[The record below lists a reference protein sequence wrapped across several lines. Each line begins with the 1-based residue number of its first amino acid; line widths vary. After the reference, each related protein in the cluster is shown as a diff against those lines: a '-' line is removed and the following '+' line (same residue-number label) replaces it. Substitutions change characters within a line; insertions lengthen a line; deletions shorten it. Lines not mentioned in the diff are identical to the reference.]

1 MGFIRYIKKQ
11 SLAAVKLASLA
22 FNQAMKDNVMQS
34 ASSMVYSTLM
44 ALVPAVTF
52 IFTFFSAFGVLE
64 PLVDLLRQWLSD
76 IIGPGAGLQLMVLLN
91 LYTTNATSLGVV
103 GLVSFLITMVLLIN
117 KVWIVINHIFRT
129 SRNRNSIKR
138 LANFVTFLIVA
149 CLLIAAYI
157 SIQSVVN
164 SWYLNL
170 IGASVALWS
179 RIVGVIAP
187 VFITWAILFMLT
199 FFVPNTKV
207 RFSSAMVGSVSG
219 TLFLMLFSKFLF
231 LLSGMA
237 ARYSVIYGSLAI
249 VFLFLVLFYVFWAVV
264 FYCVELAYVHQYRPD
279 FQVYKGLPQSPA
291 LQLCEGMNI
300 MMLIGSNFRN
310 GGGSTTT
317 KDLMN
322 RLAIPDRRLNGFLEL
337 LSQLKFITPTN
348 NGHTTYMPMQPLEN
362 LKVQDLVN
370 ALYGLETIELEEQD
384 TAGQAI
390 ASQVQAKGVSSL
402 GNLTIEN
409 LLQRI

>member
-1 MGFIRYIKKQ
+1 MSFIRTIKKQ
-11 SLAAVKLASLA
+11 ILASLKLASLA
-22 FNQAMKDNVMQS
+22 FNQAFRDNVAQS

-64 PLVDLLRQWLSD
+64 PLVDLLRQWLVD
-76 IIGPGAGLQLMVLLN
+76 IVGPEGGLQLMDLLN

-103 GLVSFLITMVLLIN
+103 GLISFLITMVLLIN
-117 KVWIVINHIFRT
+117 KVWIVINHIYRT
-129 SRNRNSIKR
+129 TPNRNSLKR

-149 CLLIAAYI
+149 CLLVAAYI

-170 IGASVALWS
+170 IGESVALWS
-179 RIVGVIAP
+179 KVVGVVAP
-187 VFITWAILFMLT
+187 IVIFLAIIFMLT
-199 FFVPNTKV
+199 YFVPNTKV
-207 RFSSAMVGSVSG
+207 HFSSAMLGSITG
-219 TLFLMLFSKFLF
+219 TLFLMVFSKFLF

-249 VFLFLVLFYVFWAVV
+249 VFLFLMLFYVFWAIV
-264 FYCVELAYVHQYRPD
+264 FYCIELAYVHQFRPD
-279 FQVYKGLPQSPA
+279 TQVYKGLSQSPA

-317 KDLMN
+317 KEMMD

-337 LSQLKFITPTN
+337 LTQLKFITPTN
-348 NGHTTYMPMQPLEN
+348 NGQTMFIPMQPLEN

-370 ALYGLETIELEEQD
+370 SLYGLDTIELDERD
-384 TAGQAI
+384 TAGEAI
-390 ASQVQAKGVSSL
+390 ASQVQARGVSSL

>member
-1 MGFIRYIKKQ
+1 MSFIRTIKKQ
-11 SLAAVKLASLA
+11 VLASLRLA
-22 FNQAMKDNVMQS
+22 SVALNQALRDNVMQS

-64 PLVDLLRQWLSD
+64 PLVDLLRQWLSEV
-76 IIGPGAGLQLMVLLN
+76 IGSEAGLQLMDLLN

-103 GLVSFLITMVLLIN
+103 GLISFLITMVLLIN

-129 SRNRNSIKR
+129 TRNRNSIKR

-149 CLLIAAYI
+149 CLLVAAYI

-179 RIVGVIAP
+179 KIVGVIAP
-187 VFITWAILFMLT
+187 IFTTWVVLFMLT

-207 RFSSAMVGSVSG
+207 RFSSAMVGSVTG
-219 TLFLMLFSKFLF
+219 TLFLVVFSKFLF

-237 ARYSVIYGSLAI
+237 TRYSVIYGSLAI

-264 FYCVELAYVHQYRPD
+264 FYSIELAYVHQFRPD
-279 FQVYKGLPQSPA
+279 IQVYKGLPQSPA
-291 LQLCEGMNI
+291 LQLCEGVNI

-317 KDLMN
+317 KEMMN

-337 LSQLKFITPTN
+337 LTQLKFITPTN
-348 NGHTTYMPMQPLEN
+348 NGHTMYIPMQPLES
-362 LKVQDLVN
+362 LKVQELVN
-370 ALYGLETIELEEQD
+370 SLYGLTTIELDERD
-384 TAGQAI
+384 TAGEAI
-390 ASQVQAKGVSSL
+390 ASQVQARGVSSL

>member
-1 MGFIRYIKKQ
+1 MNFIRTIRKQ
-11 SLAAVKLASLA
+11 ILSSLNFASLA
-22 FNQAMKDNVMQS
+22 LNQALRDNVMQS

-64 PLVDLLRQWLSD
+64 PLVDLLQQWLSEV
-76 IIGPGAGLQLMVLLN
+76 IGVEAGFQLMNLLN

-103 GLVSFLITMVLLIN
+103 GLISFLITMVLLIN
-117 KVWIVINHIFRT
+117 KVWIVINHIYRT
-129 SRNRNSIKR
+129 TRNRNSIKR
-138 LANFVTFLIVA
+138 LANFVTFVIVA
-149 CLLIAAYI
+149 CMLVAAYI

-179 RIVGVIAP
+179 KIVGVFTPI
-187 VFITWAILFMLT
+187 FTTWVILFMLT

-207 RFSSAMVGSVSG
+207 RFSSAMVGSVTG
-219 TLFLMLFSKFLF
+219 TLFLTVFSKFLF

-237 ARYSVIYGSLAI
+237 ASYSVIYGSLAI

-264 FYCVELAYVHQYRPD
+264 LYSIELSYVHQFRPD
-279 FQVYKGLPQSPA
+279 IQVYKGLPQSPA
-291 LQLCEGMNI
+291 LQLCEGVNI

-310 GGGSTTT
+310 GGGSTST
-317 KDLMN
+317 KEMMN

-337 LSQLKFITPTN
+337 LTQLKFITPTN
-348 NGHTTYMPMQPLEN
+348 NGHTMYLPMQPLEN

-370 ALYGLETIELEEQD
+370 SLYGLENIELDERD
-384 TAGQAI
+384 TAGEAI
-390 ASQVQAKGVSSL
+390 SSQVQARGVSSL

>member
-1 MGFIRYIKKQ
+1 MGFIIAIKKQ
-11 SLAAVKLASLA
+11 VLSALHFSRLAL
-22 FNQAMKDNVMQS
+22 NQALRDNVMQS

-52 IFTFFSAFGVLE
+52 VFTFFSAFGVLE
-64 PLVDLLRQWLSD
+64 PLVDLLRQWLSEV
-76 IIGPGAGLQLMVLLN
+76 IGPEAGFQLMDLLN

-103 GLVSFLITMVLLIN
+103 GLISFLITMVLLIN
-117 KVWIVINHIFRT
+117 KVWTVINHLYRT
-129 SRNRNSIKR
+129 TRNRNSIKR

-149 CLLIAAYI
+149 CLLIAGYI

-164 SWYLNL
+164 TWYLNL

-179 RIVGVIAP
+179 KILGVLAP
-187 VFITWAILFMLT
+187 ILTTWGILFMLT

-207 RFSSAMVGSVSG
+207 RFSSAMVGSVTG
-219 TLFLMLFSKFLF
+219 TLFLVLFSKFLF

-237 ARYSVIYGSLAI
+237 TRYSVIYGSLAV

-264 FYCVELAYVHQYRPD
+264 FYSIELAYVHQFRPD
-279 FQVYKGLPQSPA
+279 IQVYKGLPQSPA
-291 LQLCEGMNI
+291 LQLCEGVNI

-310 GGGSTTT
+310 GGGPTTT
-317 KDLMN
+317 KEMMD
-322 RLAIPDRRLNGFLEL
+322 RLAIPDLRLNGFLEL
-337 LSQLKFITPTN
+337 LTQLKFITPTN
-348 NGHTTYMPMQPLEN
+348 NGHTMYTPMQPLES

-370 ALYGLETIELEEQD
+370 SLYGLDTIELDERD
-384 TAGQAI
+384 TAGEAI
-390 ASQVQAKGVSSL
+390 ASQVQGRGVSSL

>member
-1 MGFIRYIKKQ
+1 MGFLRAIKKR
-11 SLAAVKLASLA
+11 SLASVKLASLA

-64 PLVDLLRQWLSD
+64 PLVDLLRQWLAD
-76 IIGPGAGLQLMVLLN
+76 IVGPEAGLQLMELLN
-91 LYTTNATSLGVV
+91 LYTANATSLGVV
-103 GLVSFLITMVLLIN
+103 GLISFLITMVLLIN
-117 KVWIVINHIFRT
+117 KVWTVINHIFRT
-129 SRNRNSIKR
+129 TRNRNSIKR

-149 CLLIAAYI
+149 CLFIAAYI

-179 RIVGVIAP
+179 RIVGVVAP
-187 VFITWAILFMLT
+187 IITTWAILFMLT

-219 TLFLMLFSKFLF
+219 TLFLMLVSKFLF

-237 ARYSVIYGSLAI
+237 TRYSVIYGSLAI

-310 GGGSTTT
+310 GGGSTST
-317 KDLMN
+317 KEMMD
-322 RLAIPDRRLNGFLEL
+322 RLAIPDLRLNGFLEL

-348 NGHTTYMPMQPLEN
+348 NGHTMFMPMQPLEN

-370 ALYGLETIELEEQD
+370 ALYGLDTIEPDEQD

-390 ASQVQAKGVSSL
+390 ASQVQARGVSSL

>member
-1 MGFIRYIKKQ
+1 
-11 SLAAVKLASLA
+11 
-22 FNQAMKDNVMQS
+22 MQS

-76 IIGPGAGLQLMVLLN
+76 VIGAEAGIQLMDLLN
-91 LYTTNATSLGVV
+91 LYTANATSLGVV
-103 GLVSFLITMVLLIN
+103 GLISFLITMVLLIN
-117 KVWIVINHIFRT
+117 KVWIVINHIYRT

-138 LANFVTFLIVA
+138 LANFVTFLIIA
-149 CLLIAAYI
+149 CLVVAAYI

-170 IGASVALWS
+170 IGESVALWS
-179 RIVGVIAP
+179 RVVGFIAP
-187 VFITWAILFMLT
+187 IFTTWVILFMLT

-207 RFSSAMVGSVSG
+207 RFSSAMIGSVTG
-219 TLFLMLFSKFLF
+219 TLFLVLFSKLLF

-249 VFLFLVLFYVFWAVV
+249 VFLFLFLFYVFWTVV
-264 FYCVELAYVHQYRPD
+264 FYSIELAYVHQFRPD
-279 FQVYKGLPQSPA
+279 IQVYKGLPQSPA
-291 LQLCEGMNI
+291 LQLCEGVNI

-317 KDLMN
+317 KEMMD

-337 LSQLKFITPTN
+337 LTQLKFITPTN
-348 NGHTTYMPMQPLEN
+348 NGHTMFIPMQPLES

-370 ALYGLETIELEEQD
+370 SLYGLSTIELDERD
-384 TAGQAI
+384 TAGEAI
-390 ASQVQAKGVSSL
+390 ASQVQARGVSSL